1 MTETVLMLQAFRN
14 GKLLTGAGIE
24 LDRTLLV
31 RDGRI
36 EAVVGAREVVGAD
49 RVIDLG
55 GDLLVPGFIDAQVN
69 GGGGVLF
76 NDDPSADD
84 HRHHR
89 PRAPAFRHHGFSA
102 HTDQRRSRRRGA
114 RHGRGRAKRFAPAFP
129 ACSASTS
136 KGRS

>member
-1 MTETVLMLQAFRN
+1 MLQAFRN
-14 GKLLTGAGIE
+14 GKLLTDAGIE

-69 GGGGVLF
+69 GGGGALF
-76 NDDPSADD
+76 NDDPSRRD
-84 HRHHR
+84 HRH
-89 PRAPAFRHHGFSA
+89 
-102 HTDQRRSRRRGA
+102 RSRARTGASAPRVFSRR
-114 RHGRGRAKRFAPAFP
+114 
-129 ACSASTS
+129 
-136 KGRS
+136 